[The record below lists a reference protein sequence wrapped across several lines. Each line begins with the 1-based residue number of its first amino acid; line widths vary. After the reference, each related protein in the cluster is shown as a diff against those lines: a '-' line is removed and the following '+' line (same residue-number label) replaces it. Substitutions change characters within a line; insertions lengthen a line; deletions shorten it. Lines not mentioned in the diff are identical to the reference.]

1 MNPKLM
7 LTTLILPLAMLP
19 LTATPAAGKAPA
31 KDAQAAASGKP
42 NQHAGQ
48 GNARTHKTRKGKAS
62 YYGAKFAGKKM
73 ASGEPMNPRSNV
85 AASKTLPLGTKAKV
99 TNLKTGKSAEVVI
112 KDRGPYVD
120 GRIIDVTP
128 KTAEQLDL
136 KKEGT
141 APVAVQPLQVP
152 QRADGAK
159 PDAGQ
164 PSKSK

>member
-1 MNPKLM
+1 M

-19 LTATPAAGKAPA
+19 LTATPAAEKAPA
-31 KDAQAAASGKP
+31 KEAQAAASGKP
-42 NQHAGQ
+42 KQHARQGQ
-48 GNARTHKTRKGKAS
+48 ARTHKTRKGKAS
-62 YYGAKFAGKKM
+62 YYGGKFAGKKM
-73 ASGEPMNPRSNV
+73 ASGEPMNPRSNA

-128 KTAEQLDL
+128 KTAEKLDL
-136 KKEGT
+136 KKDGV
-141 APVAVQPLQVP
+141 APVAVQPLHVP
-152 QRADGAK
+152 KAADGAK
-159 PDAGQ
+159 TDAGQ